1 MQRPEQLMHSVAP
14 SEPTGA
20 PSKLTRPIRSKLY
33 SRYEKVDSQLSRVGN
48 NVRLLPDN
56 CGNNLGN

>member
-1 MQRPEQLMHSVAP
+1 LMHSVVP

-20 PSKLTRPIRSKLY
+20 TSKLTRPIRSKLY